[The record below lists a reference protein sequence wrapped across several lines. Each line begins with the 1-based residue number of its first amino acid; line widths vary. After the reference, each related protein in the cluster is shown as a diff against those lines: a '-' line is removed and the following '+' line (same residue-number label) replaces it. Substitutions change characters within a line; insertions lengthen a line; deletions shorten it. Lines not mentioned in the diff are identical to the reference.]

1 MTTPTDAAVALSP
14 IYAAQAA
21 RLSGLI
27 VAAKTIIDA
36 LGLGDSAETAETA
49 SGLSA
54 LMDTLQDGAKALT
67 ANLEAL
73 AE

>member
-1 MTTPTDAAVALSP
+1 MTTPATDAAILSP
-14 IYAAQAA
+14 VYAAQAA

-27 VAAKTIIDA
+27 MAAKTITDA
-36 LGLGDSAETAETA
+36 LNLGDGAETAEA
-49 SGLSA
+49 AVGLSA
-54 LMDTLQDGAKALT
+54 LMDTMRDAANALT